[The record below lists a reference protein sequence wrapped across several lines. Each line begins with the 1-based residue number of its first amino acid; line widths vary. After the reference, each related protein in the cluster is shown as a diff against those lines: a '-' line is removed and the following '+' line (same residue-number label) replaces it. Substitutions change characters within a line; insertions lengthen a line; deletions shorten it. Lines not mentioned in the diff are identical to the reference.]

1 MKINWE
7 LKKKLSNKVS
17 NNLIDRI
24 FEKAYKDG
32 ATAGKILGAGGGG
45 FILFMVPKKNQKNFI
60 KNNRYKTIKI
70 KIDNIGIRHF
80 SDD

>member
-1 MKINWE
+1 MALLLAKYLE
-7 LKKKLSNKVS
+7 L
-17 NNLIDRI
+17 
-24 FEKAYKDG
+24 
-32 ATAGKILGAGGGG
+32 GK
-45 FILFMVPKKNQKNFI
+45 FILFMVPKKIKNFI